1 MKKFN
6 YNRQRHFELVQ
17 KMVDSTKPVTVEE
30 WDEICTYS
38 EMSASY
44 LHWETHLYYLFLIE
58 IFLSG
63 KIDCWKFR
71 AQFQNRYKL
80 IEECHDKLE
89 KNFIFLTPNKKSIQF
104 YTFIEEIIGFGN
116 SSSYRSIIES
126 LDPVS
131 DGITDETHARC
142 HSEYQHFLESMN
154 VKIQNLLKEQS

>member
-44 LHWETHLYYLFLIE
+44 LHWETHLYYVYLIE

-71 AQFQNRYKL
+71 YQFQNRYNL
-80 IEECHDKLE
+80 VEESHNKLE
-89 KNFIFLTPNKKSIQF
+89 ENFIFLTPTEKSIQF
-104 YTFIEEIIGFGN
+104 YTFIEEIVDFGN
-116 SSSYRSIIES
+116 SPSYYYVCESSE
-126 LDPVS
+126 PVS
-131 DGITDETHARC
+131 DETLAKC
-142 HSEYQHFLESMN
+142 QSEYQNFLESMN